1 MLGGFRRLPAKWQ
14 LLLGIQ
20 GIVTLG
26 ILGHR
31 LHLLEQ
37 QKERQAAM
45 NELRASN
52 NKNNNGKKEGEKEKV

>member
-37 QKERQAAM
+37 QKERQAAV

-52 NKNNNGKKEGEKEKV
+52 NKNNNGKKEEEKEKV